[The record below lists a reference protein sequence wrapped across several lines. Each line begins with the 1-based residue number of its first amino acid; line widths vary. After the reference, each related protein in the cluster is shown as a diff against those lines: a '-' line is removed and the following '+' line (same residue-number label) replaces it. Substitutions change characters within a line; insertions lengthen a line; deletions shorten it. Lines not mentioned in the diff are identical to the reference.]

1 MGQTHTDR
9 FTKHAKTKKTVGEVR
24 DDFLKK
30 GFRGV
35 TIIGSPEEVADR
47 IAEVVA
53 ITDVDGFNLEP
64 YVLPDSYTDFV
75 ELVIPVLQE
84 RGLFKR
90 EYEQGT
96 FREKLFG
103 NARLSD
109 GHPGAAFRHAPAKA

>member
-1 MGQTHTDR
+1 V
-9 FTKHAKTKKTVGEVR
+9 KE
-24 DDFLKK
+24 DFVKK

-35 TIIGSPEEVADR
+35 TIVGSPEEVADR

-53 ITDVDGFNLEP
+53 HTDVDGFNLEP

-84 RGLFKR
+84 RGLFKK
-90 EYEQGT
+90 EYASGT

-103 NARLSD
+103 GARLSD
-109 GHPGAAFRHAPAKA
+109 GHPGAAFRHRHAKA